1 MSDESPEWL
10 NLIDGEWVEASTG
23 ETRSTRNP
31 ADTREVVAT
40 YQLSG
45 SADAERAV
53 EAAAGAAEEWAATPA
68 PERGAVLRAA
78 AKRLDDRREE
88 LTELLT
94 REEGKTLDEAA
105 PEVGRAV
112 DIFYYY
118 AEKAKEFGGD
128 VRRAGGS
135 QRDVYTVREPLGVA
149 ALVTPW
155 NYPIAIPAWK
165 LAPALATG
173 NAVVMKPASIAPGV
187 ALEVADVL
195 QEAGLPDGVLNVV
208 TGPGSEVG
216 DTFTTH
222 EDVDAVSFTGSGE
235 VGYHVYDAATEDMK
249 RVQAEMGGKNPTV
262 VTANADVDAAVSIAA
277 AGAFG
282 VTGQAC
288 TATSRAIVHEA
299 VVDEFVEGIVDH
311 AESLAVGDGLEGAD
325 MGPQVS
331 ESELEGTLRY
341 VDLASDEGA
350 TLATGGGQPEGDA
363 YEHGHFVEP
372 TVFTDVESDMRIAQ
386 EEVFGPVLA
395 VITVSDF
402 DEAMEVANDVDYGLS
417 ASIVTEDHTEAN
429 RFAEE
434 IEAGV
439 AKINEKTTGL
449 ELHVPF
455 GGYKRSSTNTYR
467 EQGEA
472 GMEFFTSTKTV
483 YRNY

>member
-1 MSDESPEWL
+1 MSDESPERL

-23 ETRSTRNP
+23 ETVTTRNP

-40 YQLSG
+40 YQQSG

-53 EAAAGAAEEWAATPA
+53 EAAAAAADEWAATPG
-68 PERGAVLRAA
+68 PERGAVLRDA

-94 REEGKTLDEAA
+94 REEGKTLAEAA

-118 AEKAKEFGGD
+118 AERAMDFGG
-128 VRRAGGS
+128 RNPEAGGRR
-135 QRDVYTVREPLGVA
+135 RDVYTVKEPLGVA
-149 ALVTPW
+149 GLVTPW

-165 LAPALATG
+165 LGPALATG
-173 NAVVMKPASIAPGV
+173 NTVVLKPASIAPGV
-187 ALEVADVL
+187 ALEVAEAL
-195 QEAGLPDGVLNVV
+195 HEAGAPAGVLNVV

-216 DTFTTH
+216 DVVTGH

-262 VTANADVDAAVSIAA
+262 VSASADVDEAVSVVG

-288 TATSRAIVHEA
+288 TAASRAIVHESVA
-299 VVDEFVEGIVDH
+299 DEFVEGIVAH
-311 AESLAVGDGLEGAD
+311 AESLTVGDGLEGAD

-341 VDLASDEGA
+341 VDLAADEGA
-350 TLATGGGQPEGDA
+350 TLATGGDRLEGGTH
-363 YEHGHFVEP
+363 EHGHFVEP

-402 DEAMEVANDVDYGLS
+402 DEAMRVANDVDYGLS
-417 ASIVTEDHTEAN
+417 SSIVTDDHTEAN
-429 RFAEE
+429 RFADE